1 MSQILFDIK
10 VGSAE
15 SQYYGRLIL
24 SNMRYEDGSMVNIN
38 KFLGVL
44 FISPAAVSEVD
55 FTYSLNPW
63 EQIKPEIN
71 AEQIN
76 DSTFAITAKLS
87 VRDYTFNSDS
97 ILDFGINGDLTE
109 NPERYTKSFQ
119 LAADQLPDT
128 HGAVNVGCAA
138 APDPALASY
147 KQALTFTY
155 GARVNLIEVPLG
167 ATTTSRMATGT
178 YTVTAAEL
186 TTPEQTVVA
195 AAKVSPSTVTVA
207 IGEMTAVNVT
217 YGAVTNT

>member
-10 VGSAE
+10 VISEA
-15 SQYYGRLIL
+15 SPFYGRLIL
-24 SNMRYEDGSMVNIN
+24 SNMRYEDGSMVSIN

-44 FISPAAVSEVD
+44 FISPARVTERD
-55 FTYSLNPW
+55 FIYSVNPW
-63 EQIKPEIN
+63 VEIEPEIN
-71 AEQIN
+71 AEQI
-76 DSTFAITAKLS
+76 DASTFAVTAKLS
-87 VRDYTFNSDS
+87 VSDYTFSSDS
-97 ILDFGINGDLTE
+97 RLDFEIYGDLTE

-155 GARVNLIEVPLG
+155 GARVNLIEVLLG